1 MAPVESSLALREET
15 GLPSIVVALRTIAY
29 LVSSFTLLVCSMRV
43 NSLQRARQYL
53 RANCQLVIPAKVRDS
68 IIWA

>member
-43 NSLQRARQYL
+43 NSLQRAR
-53 RANCQLVIPAKVRDS
+53 
-68 IIWA
+68 